1 LLLLGEAIIQIVVS
15 HTNTNIDAY
24 AKVTLS
30 FLVILNIGNIYYKQQ
45 RVWVE
50 KYAASNID
58 KPYSFLWVTL
68 HLFLAT
74 SILLFAL
81 ALKLVFTDKVIL
93 FYVILVTSFFH
104 DVNAMNF
111 VLC

>member
-1 LLLLGEAIIQIVVS
+1 M
-15 HTNTNIDAY
+15 
-24 AKVTLS
+24 
-30 FLVILNIGNIYYKQQ
+30 
-45 RVWVE
+45 WVE

-111 VLC
+111 VLCYVMYDLMQTLLSCVSSISS